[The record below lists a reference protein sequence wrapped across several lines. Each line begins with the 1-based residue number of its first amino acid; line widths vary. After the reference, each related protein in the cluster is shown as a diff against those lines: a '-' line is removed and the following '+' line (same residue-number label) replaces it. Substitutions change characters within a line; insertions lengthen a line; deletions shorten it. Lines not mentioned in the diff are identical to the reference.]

1 MGIGNGQSENLTRI
15 FAFGGLGGLVCGI
28 DFGIIAVAVPYI
40 RSLSLYTDAQVGWI
54 VGGVLFGGIIAS
66 ACGGFL
72 CDRLGRRAVIRLATG
87 CFLSSIPVICLS
99 GSSFPL
105 IMGGRIL
112 QGLSCGFLSVA
123 MPMYLAETLPPDR
136 RGKGTAIFQLFLG
149 IGLVLAAL
157 AGVVLAKTLGAADA
171 DAAIVPD
178 AAKSL
183 AWRLN
188 FWWTLLPA
196 ICLAASGFLVP
207 ESSVRRQK
215 GVEGRNGVAK
225 GAGDVDSLLSRRY
238 VIPFLLALAVLTL
251 NKLIGFGC
259 IVPYAVVL
267 FQKAGLTGA
276 LGNCGDLAFKVVNL
290 AVTLLV
296 VGLVDKKGRTF
307 LLKVGTAGL
316 TVALVAI
323 GVLFLAFERGWI
335 APSLAAGCATLAAFL
350 ALVFF
355 YSFGPGVCVW
365 LVLSELMPARIR
377 ANGMAIALFSNQFVA
392 WGLASAFLPL
402 ANAWGFGPL
411 FLSFAA
417 FGGVYFATTIF
428 IPETK
433 GKTLEEIE
441 TLFDKKSFTGTD
453 PEKA

>member
-1 MGIGNGQSENLTRI
+1 MRRILT
-15 FAFGGLGGLVCGI
+15 FGGLGGLICGI

-40 RSLSLYTDAQVGWI
+40 RSLCLYSDTQIGWI
-54 VGGVLFGGIIAS
+54 VGGVLFGGILAS

-72 CDRLGRRAVIRLATG
+72 CDRLGRRAVIRVAAW
-87 CFLSSIPVICLS
+87 CFLASIPIICLS
-99 GSSFPL
+99 GVSFPL

-123 MPMYLAETLPPDR
+123 MPMYLAETLPPER
-136 RGKGTAIFQLFLG
+136 RGKGTAIFQLCLG

-171 DAAIVPD
+171 DAAVVPD

-196 ICLAASGFLVP
+196 ACLAVSSFTVP
-207 ESSVRRQK
+207 ESRLQSQNSQLK
-215 GVEGRNGVAK
+215 TLN
-225 GAGDVDSLLSRRY
+225 SQLQTLLCRRY
-238 VIPFLLALAVLTL
+238 VIPFVLALAVLTL

-259 IVPYAVVL
+259 VVPYAVVL
-267 FQKAGLTGA
+267 FQKAGLSGA

-290 AVTLLV
+290 SVTLLV
-296 VGLVDKKGRTF
+296 VGLVDRKGRTF
-307 LLKVGTAGL
+307 LLRIGTAGL
-316 TVALVAI
+316 SVSLAAI
-323 GVLFLAFERGWI
+323 GVLFLVLERGWLQ
-335 APSLAAGCATLAAFL
+335 PSVVVGSITLVAFL
-350 ALVFF
+350 SLVFF

-365 LVLSELMPARIR
+365 LVLSELMPTRIR
-377 ANGMAIALFSNQFVA
+377 ANGMSIALFSNQFVA

-402 ANAWGFGPL
+402 ANACGFGPL
-411 FLSFAA
+411 FLSFAL
-417 FGGVYFATTIF
+417 FGALYFVTVLF

-433 GKTLEEIE
+433 GKSLEEIE
-441 TLFDKKSFTGTD
+441 TLFDRR
-453 PEKA
+453 PQHV

>member
-1 MGIGNGQSENLTRI
+1 MRRILT
-15 FAFGGLGGLVCGI
+15 FGGLGGLICGI

-40 RSLSLYTDAQVGWI
+40 RSLRLYSDTQIGWI
-54 VGGVLFGGIIAS
+54 VGGVLFGGILAS

-72 CDRLGRRAVIRLATG
+72 CDRLGRRAVIRLAAG
-87 CFLSSIPVICLS
+87 CFLASIPIICLS
-99 GSSFPL
+99 GVSFPL
-105 IMGGRIL
+105 IMSGRVL

-123 MPMYLAETLPPDR
+123 MPMYLAETLPPER

-157 AGVVLAKTLGAADA
+157 AGVVLAKTLGAADSEPSL
-171 DAAIVPD
+171 VPD

-196 ICLAASGFLVP
+196 VCLAVSSLMVP
-207 ESSVRRQK
+207 ESRLQSQNSQLK
-215 GVEGRNGVAK
+215 TLN
-225 GAGDVDSLLSRRY
+225 SQLQTLLRRRY
-238 VIPFLLALAVLTL
+238 VVPFLLALAVLTL

-267 FQKAGLTGA
+267 FQKAGLSGA

-290 AVTLLV
+290 SVTLLV
-296 VGLVDKKGRTF
+296 VGLVDRKGRTF
-307 LLKVGTAGL
+307 LLRIGTAGL
-316 TVALVAI
+316 SVALAAI
-323 GVLFLAFERGWI
+323 GVLFLTLERGWLQ
-335 APSLAAGCATLAAFL
+335 PSVVVGSAMLAAFL

-365 LVLSELMPARIR
+365 LVLSELMPTRIR
-377 ANGMAIALFSNQFVA
+377 ANGMSIALFSNQFVA

-402 ANAWGFGPL
+402 ANACGFGAL
-411 FLSFAA
+411 FLCFAL
-417 FGGVYFATTIF
+417 FGILYFVTVLF

-441 TLFDKKSFTGTD
+441 TLFDRRN
-453 PEKA
+453 

>member
-1 MGIGNGQSENLTRI
+1 MRRILT
-15 FAFGGLGGLVCGI
+15 FGGLGGLICGI

-40 RSLSLYTDAQVGWI
+40 RALGLYSDAQVGWI
-54 VGGVLFGGIIAS
+54 VGGVLFGGILAS
-66 ACGGFL
+66 ACGGLL

-99 GSSFPL
+99 GVSFPL

-112 QGLSCGFLSVA
+112 QGLSCGFLQVA

-157 AGVVLAKTLGAADA
+157 AGVILAKALGAADA
-171 DAAIVPD
+171 DASLVPA

-196 ICLAASGFLVP
+196 ACLAVSSCLVP
-207 ESSVRRQK
+207 ESTVKGRPVRSPASPSVR
-215 GVEGRNGVAK
+215 E
-225 GAGDVDSLLSRRY
+225 SLLRRRY

-259 IVPYAVVL
+259 VVPYAVVL
-267 FQKAGLTGA
+267 FQKAGLSGA

-290 AVTLLV
+290 VVTLLV

-307 LLKVGTAGL
+307 LLRVGTAGL
-316 TVALVAI
+316 SVALAAI
-323 GVLFLAFERGWI
+323 GILFVAFERGWLS
-335 APSLAAGCATLAAFL
+335 PSLGAGCATLAAFL

-377 ANGMAIALFSNQFVA
+377 ANGMSIALFSNQFVA

-402 ANAWGFGPL
+402 ANGWGFGPL
-411 FLSFAA
+411 FLVFAL
-417 FGGVYFATTIF
+417 FGVVYFVTVLF

-433 GKTLEEIE
+433 GKTLAEIE
-441 TLFDKKSFTGTD
+441 SLFDK
-453 PEKA
+453 

>member
-1 MGIGNGQSENLTRI
+1 MRRILT
-15 FAFGGLGGLVCGI
+15 FGGLGGLICGI

-40 RSLSLYTDAQVGWI
+40 RSLRLYSDTQIGWI
-54 VGGVLFGGIIAS
+54 VGGVLFGGILAS

-72 CDRLGRRAVIRLATG
+72 CDRLGRRAVIRLAAG
-87 CFLSSIPVICLS
+87 CFLASIPIICLS
-99 GSSFPL
+99 GVSFPL
-105 IMGGRIL
+105 IMAGRVL

-123 MPMYLAETLPPDR
+123 MPMYLAETLPPER

-157 AGVVLAKTLGAADA
+157 AGVVLAKTLGAADSEPSL
-171 DAAIVPD
+171 VPD

-196 ICLAASGFLVP
+196 VCLAVSSLMVP
-207 ESSVRRQK
+207 ESRLQSQNSQLK
-215 GVEGRNGVAK
+215 TLN
-225 GAGDVDSLLSRRY
+225 SQLQTLLRRRY
-238 VIPFLLALAVLTL
+238 VVPFLLALAVLTL

-259 IVPYAVVL
+259 VVPYAVVL
-267 FQKAGLTGA
+267 FQKAGLSGA

-290 AVTLLV
+290 SVTLLV
-296 VGLVDKKGRTF
+296 VGLVDRKGRTF
-307 LLKVGTAGL
+307 LLRIGTAGL
-316 TVALVAI
+316 SVALAAI
-323 GVLFLAFERGWI
+323 GVLFLTLERGWLQ
-335 APSLAAGCATLAAFL
+335 PSVVVGSAMLAAFL

-365 LVLSELMPARIR
+365 LVLSELMPTRIR

-402 ANAWGFGPL
+402 ANACGFGAL
-411 FLSFAA
+411 FLCFAL
-417 FGGVYFATTIF
+417 FGILYFVTVLF

-441 TLFDKKSFTGTD
+441 TLFDRRN
-453 PEKA
+453 

>member
-1 MGIGNGQSENLTRI
+1 MRRILT
-15 FAFGGLGGLVCGI
+15 FGGLGGLICGI

-40 RSLSLYTDAQVGWI
+40 RSLRLYSDTQIGWI
-54 VGGVLFGGIIAS
+54 VGGVLFGGILAS

-72 CDRLGRRAVIRLATG
+72 CDRLGRRAVIRLAAG
-87 CFLSSIPVICLS
+87 CFLASIPIICLS
-99 GSSFPL
+99 GVSFPL
-105 IMGGRIL
+105 IMSGRVL

-123 MPMYLAETLPPDR
+123 MPMYLAETLPPER

-157 AGVVLAKTLGAADA
+157 AGVVLAKTLGAADSEPSL
-171 DAAIVPD
+171 VPD

-196 ICLAASGFLVP
+196 VCLAVSSLMVP
-207 ESSVRRQK
+207 ESRLQSQNSQLK
-215 GVEGRNGVAK
+215 TLN
-225 GAGDVDSLLSRRY
+225 SQLQTLLRRRY
-238 VIPFLLALAVLTL
+238 VVPFLLALAVLTL

-267 FQKAGLTGA
+267 FQKAGLSGA

-290 AVTLLV
+290 SVTLVV

-307 LLKVGTAGL
+307 LLRIGTAGL
-316 TVALVAI
+316 SVALAVI
-323 GVLFLAFERGWI
+323 GVIFLALERGWLQ
-335 APSLAAGCATLAAFL
+335 PSVVVGSAMLAAFL

-365 LVLSELMPARIR
+365 LVLSELMPTRIR
-377 ANGMAIALFSNQFVA
+377 ANGMSIALFSNQFVA

-402 ANAWGFGPL
+402 ANACGFGAL
-411 FLSFAA
+411 FLCFAL
-417 FGGVYFATTIF
+417 FGILYFVTVLF

-441 TLFDKKSFTGTD
+441 TLFDRRN
-453 PEKA
+453 

>member
-1 MGIGNGQSENLTRI
+1 MQRILT
-15 FAFGGLGGLVCGI
+15 FGGLGGLVCGI

-105 IMGGRIL
+105 IMGGRVL

-136 RGKGTAIFQLFLG
+136 RGKGTAIFQFFLG
-149 IGLVLAAL
+149 VGLVLAAL

-171 DAAIVPD
+171 DASIVPD

-215 GVEGRNGVAK
+215 GVGGKNDAAK
-225 GAGDVDSLLSRRY
+225 GADEADSLLSRRY

-251 NKLIGFGC
+251 NKLVGFGC

-323 GVLFLAFERGWI
+323 GVLFLAFERGWL
-335 APSLAAGCATLAAFL
+335 APSLAAGFATLAAFL

-365 LVLSELMPARIR
+365 LVLSELMPSRIR
-377 ANGMAIALFSNQFVA
+377 ARGMSIALFSNQFVA

-402 ANAWGFGPL
+402 ANSLG
-411 FLSFAA
+411 FAA
-417 FGGVYFATTIF
+417 LFFLFAVFGALYFTTVLF
-428 IPETK
+428 IPETN
-433 GKTLEEIE
+433 GLTLNQIE
-441 TLFDKKSFTGTD
+441 TLFEGKTSDG
-453 PEKA
+453 

>member
-1 MGIGNGQSENLTRI
+1 MRRVLT
-15 FAFGGLGGLVCGI
+15 FGGVGGLICGI
-28 DFGIIAVAVPYI
+28 DFGIIAVAVPYL
-40 RSLSLYTDAQVGWI
+40 RALKLYSDAQLGWI
-54 VGGVLFGGIIAS
+54 VGGVLFGGILAS

-72 CDRLGRRAVIRLATG
+72 CDRFGRRSVIRLATA
-87 CFLSSIPVICLS
+87 CFLASIPIICLS
-99 GSSFPL
+99 GCSFPL
-105 IMGGRIL
+105 ILLGRIL

-157 AGVVLAKTLGAADA
+157 AGVVLSKTLGAADA
-171 DAAIVPD
+171 PADVVPD
-178 AAKSL
+178 VAKSL

-196 ICLAASGFLVP
+196 VCLAVVSLLVP
-207 ESSVRRQK
+207 ESQVKKSSAVNLDLQTRS
-215 GVEGRNGVAK
+215 G
-225 GAGDVDSLLSRRY
+225 SLLQRRY

-259 IVPYAVVL
+259 VVPYAVVL
-267 FQKAGLTGA
+267 FQKSGLSGA

-307 LLKVGTAGL
+307 LLRVGTAGL
-316 TVALVAI
+316 TAALGVI
-323 GVLFLAFERGWI
+323 GLLFLAFERGWL
-335 APSLAAGCATLAAFL
+335 APSVGAGCVMLAAFL
-350 ALVFF
+350 LLVFF

-365 LVLSELMPARIR
+365 LVLSELMPTRIR
-377 ANGMAIALFSNQFVA
+377 ANGMAIAIFSNQFVA

-402 ANAWGFGPL
+402 ANVCGFGPL
-411 FLSFAA
+411 FLGFAV
-417 FGGVYFATTIF
+417 FGALYFMTVLL

-441 TLFDKKSFTGTD
+441 TLFERKVDH
-453 PEKA
+453 A

>member
-1 MGIGNGQSENLTRI
+1 MRRILT
-15 FAFGGLGGLVCGI
+15 FGGLGGLICGI

-40 RSLSLYTDAQVGWI
+40 RSLRLYSDTQIGWI
-54 VGGVLFGGIIAS
+54 VGGVLFGGILAS

-72 CDRLGRRAVIRLATG
+72 CDRLGRRAVIRLAAG
-87 CFLSSIPVICLS
+87 CFLASIPIICLS
-99 GSSFPL
+99 GVSFPL
-105 IMGGRIL
+105 IMSGRVL

-123 MPMYLAETLPPDR
+123 MPMYLAETLPPER

-157 AGVVLAKTLGAADA
+157 AGVVLAKTLGAADSEPSL
-171 DAAIVPD
+171 VPD

-196 ICLAASGFLVP
+196 VCLAVSSLMVP
-207 ESSVRRQK
+207 ESRLQSQNSQLK
-215 GVEGRNGVAK
+215 TLN
-225 GAGDVDSLLSRRY
+225 SQLQTLLRRRY
-238 VIPFLLALAVLTL
+238 VVPFLLALAVLTL

-267 FQKAGLTGA
+267 FQKAGLSGA

-290 AVTLLV
+290 SVTLVV

-307 LLKVGTAGL
+307 LLRIGTAGL
-316 TVALVAI
+316 SVALAAI
-323 GVLFLAFERGWI
+323 GVLFLTLEHGWLQ
-335 APSLAAGCATLAAFL
+335 PSVVVGSAMLAAFL

-365 LVLSELMPARIR
+365 LVLSELMPTRIR
-377 ANGMAIALFSNQFVA
+377 ANGMSIALFSNQFVA

-402 ANAWGFGPL
+402 ANACGFGAL
-411 FLSFAA
+411 FLCFAL
-417 FGGVYFATTIF
+417 FGILYFVTVLF

-441 TLFDKKSFTGTD
+441 TLFDRRT
-453 PEKA
+453 

>member
-1 MGIGNGQSENLTRI
+1 MRRILT
-15 FAFGGLGGLVCGI
+15 FGGLGGLICGI

-40 RSLSLYTDAQVGWI
+40 RSLRLYSDTQIGWI
-54 VGGVLFGGIIAS
+54 VGGVLFGGILAS

-72 CDRLGRRAVIRLATG
+72 CDRLGRRAVIRLAAG
-87 CFLSSIPVICLS
+87 CFLASIPIICLS
-99 GSSFPL
+99 GVSFPL
-105 IMGGRIL
+105 IMVGRVL

-123 MPMYLAETLPPDR
+123 MPMYLAETLPPER

-157 AGVVLAKTLGAADA
+157 AGVVLAKTLGAADSEPSL
-171 DAAIVPD
+171 VPD

-196 ICLAASGFLVP
+196 VCLAVSSLMVP
-207 ESSVRRQK
+207 ESYV
-215 GVEGRNGVAK
+215 VNGERTEDEKHTGPSAFRE
-225 GAGDVDSLLSRRY
+225 LLRRRY
-238 VIPFLLALAVLTL
+238 VVPFLLALAVLTL

-259 IVPYAVVL
+259 VVPYAVVL
-267 FQKAGLTGA
+267 FQKAGLSGA

-290 AVTLLV
+290 SVTLLV
-296 VGLVDKKGRTF
+296 VGLVDRKGRTF
-307 LLKVGTAGL
+307 LLRIGTAGL
-316 TVALVAI
+316 SVALAAI
-323 GVLFLAFERGWI
+323 GVLFLALERGWLQ
-335 APSLAAGCATLAAFL
+335 PSVVVGSAMLATFL

-365 LVLSELMPARIR
+365 LVLSELMPTRIR
-377 ANGMAIALFSNQFVA
+377 ANGMSIALFSNQFVA

-402 ANAWGFGPL
+402 ANACGFGAL
-411 FLSFAA
+411 FLCFAL
-417 FGGVYFATTIF
+417 FGILYFVTVLF

-441 TLFDKKSFTGTD
+441 TLFDRRN
-453 PEKA
+453 

>member
-1 MGIGNGQSENLTRI
+1 MRRILT
-15 FAFGGLGGLVCGI
+15 FGGLGGLICGI

-40 RSLSLYTDAQVGWI
+40 RSLRLYSDTQIGWI
-54 VGGVLFGGIIAS
+54 VGGVLFGGILAS

-72 CDRLGRRAVIRLATG
+72 CDRLGRRAVIRLAAG
-87 CFLSSIPVICLS
+87 CFLASIPIICLS
-99 GSSFPL
+99 GVSFPL
-105 IMGGRIL
+105 IMAGRVL

-123 MPMYLAETLPPDR
+123 MPMYLAETLPPER
-136 RGKGTAIFQLFLG
+136 RGKGTAIFQLCLG
-149 IGLVLAAL
+149 IGLVFAAL

-171 DAAIVPD
+171 EASVVPD
-178 AAKSL
+178 SAKSL

-196 ICLAASGFLVP
+196 VCLASSSLMVP
-207 ESSVRRQK
+207 ESMVWKIPSNHRTSKLSRSQTFK
-215 GVEGRNGVAK
+215 PSNFQT
-225 GAGDVDSLLSRRY
+225 LLQRRY

-259 IVPYAVVL
+259 VVPYAVVL
-267 FQKAGLTGA
+267 FQKAGLSGA

-290 AVTLLV
+290 SVTLLV

-307 LLKVGTAGL
+307 LLRIGTAGL
-316 TVALVAI
+316 SAALAAI
-323 GVLFLAFERGWI
+323 GVLFLAIERGWLQ
-335 APSLAAGCATLAAFL
+335 PSVAVGSVTLAAFL
-350 ALVFF
+350 VLVFF

-365 LVLSELMPARIR
+365 LVLSELMPTRIR
-377 ANGMAIALFSNQFVA
+377 ANGMSIALFSNQFVA

-402 ANAWGFGPL
+402 ANACGFGAL
-411 FLSFAA
+411 FLCFAL
-417 FGGVYFATTIF
+417 FGILYFVTVLF

-441 TLFDKKSFTGTD
+441 TLFERKSQTGT
-453 PEKA
+453 AI

>member
-1 MGIGNGQSENLTRI
+1 MRRILT
-15 FAFGGLGGLVCGI
+15 FGGLGGLICGI

-40 RSLSLYTDAQVGWI
+40 RSLRLYSDTQIGWI
-54 VGGVLFGGIIAS
+54 VGGVLFGGILAS

-72 CDRLGRRAVIRLATG
+72 CDRLGRRAVIRLAAG
-87 CFLSSIPVICLS
+87 CFLASIPIICLS
-99 GSSFPL
+99 GVSFPL
-105 IMGGRIL
+105 IMSGRVL

-123 MPMYLAETLPPDR
+123 MPMYLAETLPPER

-157 AGVVLAKTLGAADA
+157 AGVVLAKTLGAADSEPSL
-171 DAAIVPD
+171 VPD

-196 ICLAASGFLVP
+196 VCLAVSSLMVP
-207 ESSVRRQK
+207 ESRLQSQNSQLK
-215 GVEGRNGVAK
+215 TLN
-225 GAGDVDSLLSRRY
+225 SQLQTLLRRRY
-238 VIPFLLALAVLTL
+238 VVPFLLALAVLTL

-259 IVPYAVVL
+259 VVPYAVVL
-267 FQKAGLTGA
+267 FQKAGLSGA

-290 AVTLLV
+290 SVTLLV
-296 VGLVDKKGRTF
+296 VGLVDRKGRTF
-307 LLKVGTAGL
+307 LLRIGTAGL
-316 TVALVAI
+316 SVALAAI
-323 GVLFLAFERGWI
+323 GVLFLTLERGWLQ
-335 APSLAAGCATLAAFL
+335 PSVVVGSAMLAAFL

-365 LVLSELMPARIR
+365 LVLSELMPTRIR
-377 ANGMAIALFSNQFVA
+377 ANGMSIALFSNQFVA

-402 ANAWGFGPL
+402 ANACGFGAL
-411 FLSFAA
+411 FLCFAL
-417 FGGVYFATTIF
+417 FGILYFVTVLF

-441 TLFDKKSFTGTD
+441 TLFDRRN
-453 PEKA
+453 

>member
-1 MGIGNGQSENLTRI
+1 MI
-15 FAFGGLGGLVCGI
+15 FGGLGGIICGI

-40 RSLSLYTDAQVGWI
+40 RSLRLYSDTQIGWI
-54 VGGVLFGGIIAS
+54 VGGVLFGGVLAS
-66 ACGGFL
+66 ACGGIL
-72 CDRLGRRAVIRLATG
+72 CDRFGRRAVIRLATG
-87 CFLSSIPVICLS
+87 CFLASIPIICLS
-99 GSSFPL
+99 DVSFPL

-136 RGKGTAIFQLFLG
+136 RGRGTAIFQLLLG
-149 IGLVLAAL
+149 VGLVLAAL

-171 DAAIVPD
+171 EPSLVP
-178 AAKSL
+178 ASAKSL

-196 ICLAASGFLVP
+196 VALAMSSLTVP
-207 ESSVRRQK
+207 ESPAWKNRSK
-215 GVEGRNGVAK
+215 LKAE
-225 GAGDVDSLLSRRY
+225 SLESEASSPTSSFKLRTPNSQTLLQRRY
-238 VIPFLLALAVLTL
+238 VVPFLLAITVLTL

-259 IVPYAVVL
+259 VVPYAVVL
-267 FQKAGLTGA
+267 FQKAGLSGL
-276 LGNCGDLAFKVVNL
+276 LGNCGDFAFKAVNL

-296 VGLVDKKGRTF
+296 VAIVDKKGRTF
-307 LLKVGTAGL
+307 LLRVGTAGL
-316 TVALVAI
+316 TVALVVI
-323 GVLFLAFERGWI
+323 GILFLALERSWLQ
-335 APSLAAGCATLAAFL
+335 PSVVVGSVTLAAFL

-365 LVLSELMPARIR
+365 LVLSELMPSRIR
-377 ANGMAIALFSNQFVA
+377 ANGMSIALFSNQFVA

-402 ANAWGFGPL
+402 ANACGFGPIFLCFAL
-411 FLSFAA
+411 FGAL
-417 FGGVYFATTIF
+417 YFIMVLF

-441 TLFDKKSFTGTD
+441 TLFDRRD
-453 PEKA
+453 LRA

>member
-1 MGIGNGQSENLTRI
+1 MRRILT
-15 FAFGGLGGLVCGI
+15 FGGVGGLICGI
-28 DFGIIAVAVPYI
+28 DFGIIAVAVPYL
-40 RSLSLYTDAQVGWI
+40 RALKLYSDAQLGWI
-54 VGGVLFGGIIAS
+54 VGGVLFGGILAS

-72 CDRLGRRAVIRLATG
+72 CDRFGRRSVIRLATA
-87 CFLSSIPVICLS
+87 CFLASIPIICLS
-99 GSSFPL
+99 GCSFPL
-105 IMGGRIL
+105 ILLGRIL

-149 IGLVLAAL
+149 IGLVFAAL
-157 AGVVLAKTLGAADA
+157 AGVVLSKTLGAADA
-171 DAAIVPD
+171 PADVVPD
-178 AAKSL
+178 VAKSL

-196 ICLAASGFLVP
+196 VCLAVVSLLVP
-207 ESSVRRQK
+207 ESQ
-215 GVEGRNGVAK
+215 VEKSSAVNHNLQHRP
-225 GAGDVDSLLSRRY
+225 DSLLQRRY

-259 IVPYAVVL
+259 VVPYAVVL
-267 FQKAGLTGA
+267 FQKSGLSGA
-276 LGNCGDLAFKVVNL
+276 LGNCGDLTFKVVNL

-307 LLKVGTAGL
+307 LLRVGTAGL
-316 TVALVAI
+316 TVALGVI
-323 GVLFLAFERGWI
+323 GLLFLAFERGWL
-335 APSLAAGCATLAAFL
+335 APSVGAGCVMLAAFL
-350 ALVFF
+350 LLVFF

-365 LVLSELMPARIR
+365 LVLSELMPTRIR

-402 ANAWGFGPL
+402 ANVCGFGPL
-411 FLSFAA
+411 FLGFAV
-417 FGGVYFATTIF
+417 FGALYFMTVLL

-441 TLFDKKSFTGTD
+441 TLFERKVDH
-453 PEKA
+453 A

>member
-1 MGIGNGQSENLTRI
+1 MRRILT
-15 FAFGGLGGLVCGI
+15 FGGLGGLICGI

-40 RSLSLYTDAQVGWI
+40 RSLRLYSDSQIGWI
-54 VGGVLFGGIIAS
+54 VGGVLFGGILAS

-72 CDRLGRRAVIRLATG
+72 CDRLGRRAVVRLAAG
-87 CFLSSIPVICLS
+87 CFLVSIPVICLS
-99 GSSFPL
+99 GVSFPL

-207 ESSVRRQK
+207 ESSVRRRK
-215 GVEGRNGVAK
+215 GIEGKNGVAK

-323 GVLFLAFERGWI
+323 GVLFLAFERGWL

-417 FGGVYFATTIF
+417 FGGVYFATAIF

-441 TLFDKKSFTGTD
+441 TLFDK
-453 PEKA
+453 EVRHA

>member
-1 MGIGNGQSENLTRI
+1 MRRILT
-15 FAFGGLGGLVCGI
+15 FGGLGGLICGI

-40 RSLSLYTDAQVGWI
+40 RSLRLYSDTQIGWI
-54 VGGVLFGGIIAS
+54 VGGVLFGGILAS

-72 CDRLGRRAVIRLATG
+72 CDHLGRRAVIRLAAG
-87 CFLSSIPVICLS
+87 CFLASIPIICLS
-99 GSSFPL
+99 GVSFPL
-105 IMGGRIL
+105 IMVGRVL

-123 MPMYLAETLPPDR
+123 MPMYLAETLPPER
-136 RGKGTAIFQLFLG
+136 RGRGTAIFQLFLG

-171 DAAIVPD
+171 EASVVPD

-196 ICLAASGFLVP
+196 ACLASSSLMVP
-207 ESSVRRQK
+207 ESMVWKIPSNQQ
-215 GVEGRNGVAK
+215 AFT
-225 GAGDVDSLLSRRY
+225 LS
-238 VIPFLLALAVLTL
+238 
-251 NKLIGFGC
+251 N
-259 IVPYAVVL
+259 
-267 FQKAGLTGA
+267 FQT
-276 LGNCGDLAFKVVNL
+276 FENL
-290 AVTLLV
+290 SVTLLV

-307 LLKVGTAGL
+307 LLRVGTAGL
-316 TVALVAI
+316 SVALAAI
-323 GVLFLAFERGWI
+323 GVLFLALERGWLQ
-335 APSLAAGCATLAAFL
+335 PSVAVGSVTLAAFL

-365 LVLSELMPARIR
+365 LVLSELMPTRIR
-377 ANGMAIALFSNQFVA
+377 ANGMSIALFSNQFVA

-402 ANAWGFGPL
+402 ANACGFGPL
-411 FLSFAA
+411 FLCFAL
-417 FGGVYFATTIF
+417 FGVLYFVTVLF

-441 TLFDKKSFTGTD
+441 TLFERKGLH
-453 PEKA
+453 A